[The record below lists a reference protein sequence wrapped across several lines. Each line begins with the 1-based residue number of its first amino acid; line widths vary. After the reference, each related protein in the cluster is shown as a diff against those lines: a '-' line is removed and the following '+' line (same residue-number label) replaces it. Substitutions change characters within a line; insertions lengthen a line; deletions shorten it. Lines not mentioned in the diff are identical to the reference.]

1 MMYKKGQMVLFRSD
15 LRIFEAYGA
24 IDFTPGMYGIQGTLA
39 TVEEFDESDNTF
51 TIKEDGQKYWY
62 SEEMLV
68 F

>member
-1 MMYKKGQMVLFRSD
+1 MMYKPGQLVLFKED
-15 LRIFEAYGA
+15 LRMMETYGE
-24 IDFTPGMYGIQGTLA
+24 IDFLSDMYGIQGTLA
-39 TVEEFDESDNTF
+39 TIVEYDESDNTF